1 MKPFL
6 RLSMLGLLLLAPA
19 ARAATVQVTVNS
31 SSFDPE
37 VVNIQVGDTVIWTN
51 VSGVHNVESVDGT
64 TFSNATAPAPWTF
77 SHTFTAAGTFPYVC
91 VVHASFMTGTIN
103 VSGGGGGDDNGALKL
118 ELSSYSV
125 SEGDSRTVRVLRVNG
140 DDGPVSV
147 AYAIAAGAAGTAS
160 ASDFTAASGTLTWAD
175 NDDDPKSLTVVTR
188 EDAVPEGNETFAVT
202 LSSPTGGATL
212 DNAARSAT
220 VTIQD
225 DDAGTGAP
233 TVPANLQAH
242 AHSTTDIMLT
252 WTDSSG
258 ETGYLIERKTLGG
271 AFQQV
276 ATAGQNETG
285 AVLGGHT
292 QATGYVFRVR
302 ATNGAGNS
310 AYSNEAK
317 VATDAPVAPCVPSST
332 TLCVNDSRF
341 QVSIAWRT
349 ADQNGAGTAV
359 PVESAPDSG
368 LFYFF
373 SPTNIEML
381 VKVLDACV
389 PVLGNKYWVFYA
401 ATTDVELTMTVIDTQ
416 TGKVQVYFNPLG
428 TPALPVQ
435 DTKAFDTCP

>member
-1 MKPFL
+1 
-6 RLSMLGLLLLAPA
+6 R
-19 ARAATVQVTVNS
+19 
-31 SSFDPE
+31 
-37 VVNIQVGDTVIWTN
+37 
-51 VSGVHNVESVDGT
+51 
-64 TFSNATAPAPWTF
+64 
-77 SHTFTAAGTFPYVC
+77 
-91 VVHASFMTGTIN
+91 
-103 VSGGGGGDDNGALKL
+103 
-118 ELSSYSV
+118 
-125 SEGDSRTVRVLRVNG
+125 
-140 DDGPVSV
+140 
-147 AYAIAAGAAGTAS
+147 
-160 ASDFTAASGTLTWAD
+160 
-175 NDDDPKSLTVVTR
+175 
-188 EDAVPEGNETFAVT
+188 
-202 LSSPTGGATL
+202 ATL
-212 DNAARSAT
+212 DAAARTAV

-242 AHSTTDIMLT
+242 AHSTTEIMLT

-276 ATAGQNETG
+276 ATTGQNETSV
-285 AVLGGHT
+285 VLGGHT

-302 ATNGAGNS
+302 ATNGAGTS
-310 AYSNEAK
+310 GYSNEAK

-341 QVSIAWRT
+341 QVRIAWRT

-401 ATTDVELTMTVIDTQ
+401 ATTDVELTMTVVDTQ

>member
-1 MKPFL
+1 MKSFL
-6 RLSMLGLLLLAPA
+6 RLSALGLLLLAPA
-19 ARAATVQVTVNS
+19 ARAATVQVTVQDFD
-31 SSFDPE
+31 FDPS

-51 VSGVHNVESVDGT
+51 VSGFHNVESEDGT
-64 TFSNATAPAPWTF
+64 TFSNALASAPWTF

-103 VSGGGGGDDNGALKL
+103 V
-118 ELSSYSV
+118 
-125 SEGDSRTVRVLRVNG
+125 
-140 DDGPVSV
+140 
-147 AYAIAAGAAGTAS
+147 AS
-160 ASDFTAASGTLTWAD
+160 
-175 NDDDPKSLTVVTR
+175 
-188 EDAVPEGNETFAVT
+188 
-202 LSSPTGGATL
+202 TGL
-212 DNAARSAT
+212 
-220 VTIQD
+220 
-225 DDAGTGAP
+225 P

-258 ETGYLIERKTLGG
+258 ETGYLVERRTLAGT
-271 AFQQV
+271 FQQV

-285 AVLGGHT
+285 LVLGGHT
-292 QATGYVFRVR
+292 QATGYVFRIR

-317 VATDAPVAPCVPSST
+317 AATDAPIAPCVPSST

-341 QVSIAWRT
+341 QVRIAWLT
-349 ADQNGAGTAV
+349 AAQNGAGTAV

-373 SPTNIEML
+373 GPTNIEML

-389 PVLGNKYWVFYA
+389 PALGNKYWVFYA
-401 ATTDVELTMTVIDTQ
+401 ATTNVEITMTVTDTQ

-428 TPALPVQ
+428 TAALPVQ